1 MVPISPQ
8 VYSAEAVVFD
18 TKPLFDYAQKLDE
31 RRAKRAL
38 AEQEAIENYLKELPK
53 SINPAGMAVNDIPD
67 YLAMQKEFRQLSN
80 KYKSTKNPL
89 DKIAVDNKADEML
102 LHVSK
107 SKDKV
112 KKSEQPTATL
122 ADPNKKGKVDF
133 TSLSSALDFHN
144 LPIKDPKRKE
154 ITSLSPYFFPEQF
167 DEVGTFNEAAKGIKE
182 SELGT
187 TIVKGEKI
195 IPVGYNENAVRSIAE
210 NYVKLIDINPTGIS
224 YYKGKLENLPAEKI
238 AEAVARVKKYYP
250 KLEIDDDEPSF
261 LKLSD
266 AIKAAE
272 QRTSQKIEN
281 APKISVSTGGDAK
294 AGPVRDLYKEID
306 LATSSPKRLKEGTG
320 SPVNIF
326 SGDAQ
331 KALINLANAVTGTTD
346 NNQSNI
352 FVQKLSDGKNYI
364 MKAIFDDN
372 NKVIGGEPLVPFTE
386 EDINIRAQVD
396 VGGRRAVVAQ
406 GQLQVPG
413 AAPKKEPSYII
424 KGKTYSQ
431 SQLLNMYTQDQ
442 INQALKAGTVKIKK

>member
-18 TKPLFDYAQKLDE
+18 TKPLFDYAQKLEE

-38 AEQEAIENYLKELPK
+38 AEQEAVENYLKELPK
-53 SINPAGMAVNDIPD
+53 SINFAGMAVNDIPD
-67 YLAMQKEFRQLSN
+67 FLAMQKEFRQLSN

-89 DKIAVDNKADEML
+89 DKIAVENKADEML

-133 TSLSSALDFHN
+133 TKLSSALDFHN

-210 NYVKLIDINPTGIS
+210 NYVKLIDINPTGIN

-266 AIKAAE
+266 AIKTAE
-272 QRTSQKIEN
+272 ERTSQKIEN
-281 APKISVSTGGDAK
+281 APRISVSTGGAASGKGEVLD
-294 AGPVRDLYKEID
+294 VYKEID
-306 LATSSPKRLKEGTG
+306 LATSSPQRLKSDKGA
-320 SPVNIF
+320 PVNIL
-326 SGDAQ
+326 SGAAQ
-331 KALINLANAVTGTTD
+331 IALINLANKVTGKKD
-346 NNQSNI
+346 GYNQSNI
-352 FVQKLSDGKNYI
+352 YVKKFSDGKNYI
-364 MKAIFDDN
+364 VDAKT
-372 NKVIGGEPLVPFTE
+372 NKPLIPFTK
-386 EDINIRAQVD
+386 EDINIPTQVD
-396 VGGRRAVVAQ
+396 VAAERTVVSQAKTQ
-406 GQLQVPG
+406 IPQ
-413 AAPKKEPSYII
+413 AAPKKEISYLI
-424 KGKTYSQ
+424 KGKTYKQ
-431 SQLLNMYTQDQ
+431 SQLLSMYTQDQ
-442 INQALKAGTVKIKK
+442 INEALKAGTVKIKK